1 MVKRKTIVVDN
12 TEIHLLEAE
21 KEDFFSLTDIAA
33 KFGESRIVIQN
44 WMRTRGTLDF
54 LGTWEQLNNPDFKRI
69 EFDAFKMEAGT
80 TAFSMSPEKWIE
92 GTAAIG
98 MMSKRGRYG
107 GGTFAHKDLALGF
120 CYWIS
125 PAFQLFLIK
134 EFQRLKE
141 DEAERLN
148 LDWNVRRIMA
158 SANYRI
164 HTEAVRQHLVP
175 PLLQRTDKEGLV
187 MATEA
192 DLLNLALFGMTAK
205 QWRQQNPEAKGNIR
219 DNATHEQLLVLSNLQ
234 SLNGRLLKWG
244 CDKEQRLQILNETAI
259 EEMQVLLNNPSL
271 KELGEVKKLE

>member
-1 MVKRKTIVVDN
+1 MAKRQIIQVDGSDI
-12 TEIHLLEAE
+12 TLLSVD
-21 KEDFFSLTDIAA
+21 KEEYISLTDIANR
-33 KFGESRIVIQN
+33 FGDDVMIYS
-44 WMRTRGTLDF
+44 WMRNRNTVEF
-54 LGTWEQLNNPDFKRI
+54 LGVWEQLHNPDFKGH
-69 EFDAFKMEAGT
+69 EFVTFKTEAGLNNFNLT
-80 TAFSMSPEKWIE
+80 PKKWVDA
-92 GTAAIG
+92 TNAIG
-98 MMSKRGRYG
+98 ILSKAGRYG
-107 GGTFAHKDLALGF
+107 GGTYAHQDIALEF
-120 CYWIS
+120 CSWLS
-125 PAFQLFLIK
+125 PVFRLYVLK

-141 DEAERLN
+141 AETD

-205 QWRQQNPEAKGNIR
+205 DWRLQNPDAKGNIR
-219 DNATHEQLLVLSNLQ
+219 DHATHEQLLVLSNLQ

-271 KELGEVKKLE
+271 KELGDSKKLE